1 MVEGSHTGRA
11 APRRTRALRR
21 GRLLALAV
29 VLLALAPG
37 ARAEPAAGR
46 VALVVGESAYAA
58 LPPLPGCAVSAQGIA
73 ERLRQLGFDVAERA
87 NASNGVL
94 GAALGDL
101 ARQAAAA
108 PGASVVV
115 YFCGYAVAFDGRAFL
130 LPVSAVLDR
139 PSDALTQGVP
149 ARSVIDLAARGTR
162 VGLSVL
168 DTYQPPR
175 AEPGGAEALS
185 ALVAARTGSV
195 GHFVVAGTEATVG
208 TTATPLAQALSAA
221 LAKPSVD
228 LDALMV
234 ELKQTQG
241 GAFETGG
248 GAGPAPLVPPAVAA
262 MPPPAAPPPAP
273 AVAPPAPA
281 AAPPPAPVPAVAPV
295 PPGPA
300 LPEEEGYDAQDRRRV
315 QSALRDLGYYD
326 GAVDGVIGPET
337 RAAIRRYQHELGAP
351 MTGRLTAAE
360 ATRLVAG
367 SAGDAH

>member
-1 MVEGSHTGRA
+1 
-11 APRRTRALRR
+11 
-21 GRLLALAV
+21 
-29 VLLALAPG
+29 
-37 ARAEPAAGR
+37 
-46 VALVVGESAYAA
+46 
-58 LPPLPGCAVSAQGIA
+58 
-73 ERLRQLGFDVAERA
+73 
-87 NASNGVL
+87 SNGVL
-94 GAALGDL
+94 GAALDDF

-130 LPVSAVLDR
+130 LPVNAVLDR

-185 ALVAARTGSV
+185 ALVAARAGSV

-248 GAGPAPLVPPAVAA
+248 GGGAGPAPLVPPVVAA
-262 MPPPAAPPPAP
+262 TPPPAAPPPAP
-273 AVAPPAPA
+273 AVAPPPAPA
-281 AAPPPAPVPAVAPV
+281 AAPPPAVTPPPPPVPAAAP
-295 PPGPA
+295 PPAPGSA
-300 LPEEEGYDAQDRRRV
+300 MPEEEGYDAQDRRRV

-326 GAVDGVIGPET
+326 GAIDGVIGPET

-351 MTGRLTAAE
+351 MSGRLTAAE